1 MPTLSEQLMFLIV
14 MTAWMTKPD
23 ETRCPIQRQFH
34 VTEIVPFSARALLA
48 GTSGSDGTAARLEGK
63 ES

>member
-23 ETRCPIQRQFH
+23 GTRCPTQRQFH